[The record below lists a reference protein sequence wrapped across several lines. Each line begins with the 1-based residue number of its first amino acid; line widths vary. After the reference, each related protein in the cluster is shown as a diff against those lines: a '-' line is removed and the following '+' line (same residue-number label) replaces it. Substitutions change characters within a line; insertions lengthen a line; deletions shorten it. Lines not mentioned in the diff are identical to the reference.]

1 MLIICI
7 CGMGI
12 CIKWFKIVYI
22 LNQFNYIMI
31 IIFLDKL
38 SYIIILFLYG
48 VIFILDIILSFFQ
61 VISNVKVF
69 Y

>member
-7 CGMGI
+7 CGMDI

-22 LNQFNYIMI
+22 LNKFNYIMI
-31 IIFLDKL
+31 IIFFDKL

-48 VIFILDIILSFFQ
+48 VIFILDIILSFF
-61 VISNVKVF
+61 
-69 Y
+69 